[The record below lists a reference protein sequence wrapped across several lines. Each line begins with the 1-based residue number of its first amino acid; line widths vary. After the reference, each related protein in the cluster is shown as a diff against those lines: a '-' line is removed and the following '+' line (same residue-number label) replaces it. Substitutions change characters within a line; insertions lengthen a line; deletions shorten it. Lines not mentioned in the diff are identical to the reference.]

1 MSNYNVTRFFRSARH
16 SLKGGSISFFFEFV
30 EKLHSYE
37 LFTFQSRIYNKV
49 LLFAHG
55 IKTNSKSPLE
65 LKSYLEIE
73 VPDEE
78 QTTERPETLP
88 PGNVPYDVENTQTD
102 LRKVQP
108 IQGTYSLRGRTI
120 IKSIITEN

>member
-1 MSNYNVTRFFRSARH
+1 ME
-16 SLKGGSISFFFEFV
+16 ISSEVKDEETVKSEFV
-30 EKLHSYE
+30 EKLHSFD

-55 IKTNSKSPLE
+55 IKTNSGSPLE

-78 QTTERPETLP
+78 QTTEQPETLP
-88 PGNVPYDVENTQTD
+88 PGNVPSDVENT
-102 LRKVQP
+102 
-108 IQGTYSLRGRTI
+108 
-120 IKSIITEN
+120 